1 MKKRIEIEFDGADF
15 TDKQIAELNK
25 VLTRAIYNIS
35 NFSNPK
41 KVTVDGNVF
50 WLRTKP
56 PVVGKIE
63 GKYPLHHEEHIVMS
77 VPRWNKDE
85 PRTR

>member
-41 KVTVDGNVF
+41 
-50 WLRTKP
+50 
-56 PVVGKIE
+56 
-63 GKYPLHHEEHIVMS
+63 
-77 VPRWNKDE
+77 
-85 PRTR
+85 